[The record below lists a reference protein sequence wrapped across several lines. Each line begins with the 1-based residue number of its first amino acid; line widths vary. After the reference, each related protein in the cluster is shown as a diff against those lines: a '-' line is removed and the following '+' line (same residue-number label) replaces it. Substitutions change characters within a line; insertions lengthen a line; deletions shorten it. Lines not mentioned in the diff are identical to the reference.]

1 MKRVLIVDDAIE
13 LGRMLKDTL
22 KTVYPEILVSLVP
35 SAEEAL
41 LEASRLTIDLLVT
54 DLRLPGMTGLELI
67 RKIRVRQPNVKVILM
82 TGVAQDDR
90 MVQQRTE
97 VNPDIFFRKPI
108 SAGDFLGAVEQLL
121 SIGQGQGQ
129 PAVVSQVGETSQDI
143 VLRELE
149 ALLPGEAVGP
159 KGTHKGKTAPLRKGT
174 GGLSADPAQTPAEE
188 GLSGVLSRLRGSL
201 GAFSAMLLDESGHPV
216 AQAGDLPDPDI
227 SGQILPSVM
236 AALSAG
242 AKISYLLGQVSTR
255 SVQAYR
261 GDLFDMMIAPVG
273 QYSLLMALR
282 PGRSSMRLALAF
294 EEAIN
299 AQTELAEALDAMG
312 LHVHSAAEAGAPETL
327 RAESGDQQED
337 QAEEMPAEILETP
350 LGQDPS
356 LEKFEELF
364 SRKQTGQLSL
374 QDPDSFWEQVETGE
388 HSDLSQPGMLS
399 FDQAQKLG
407 LLPEE

>member
-13 LGRMLKDTL
+13 LGRMLQDTL
-22 KTVYPEILVSLVP
+22 KTVHPGIAVSVVP
-35 SAEEAL
+35 SAEEGL
-41 LEASRLTIDLLVT
+41 LEATRLTIDLLVT

-82 TGVAQDDR
+82 TGLAQDER

-108 SAGDFLGAVEQLL
+108 TASDFLEAVDQLL
-121 SIGQGQGQ
+121 SIGQTPPPD
-129 PAVVSQVGETSQDI
+129 PARAGETTQDI

-149 ALLPGEAVGP
+149 ALLPGEAVVPAGGP
-159 KGTHKGKTAPLRKGT
+159 KGKTAPLRKGT
-174 GGLSADPAQTPAEE
+174 GSLPAEPIQTPADE
-188 GLSGVLSRLRGSL
+188 GLSGILSRLRSSL

-216 AQAGDLPDPDI
+216 AQAGDLPDPAV
-227 SGQILPSVM
+227 SAQLLPPVM

-242 AKISYLLGQVSTR
+242 AKISYLLGQASTR
-255 SVQAYR
+255 SVQGYR
-261 GDLFDMMIAPVG
+261 GDLFDLMIAPVG

-294 EEAIN
+294 EESIN
-299 AQTELAEALDAMG
+299 AQNELAEALEAMG
-312 LHVHSAAEAGAPETL
+312 LHVHSTAEAGAPETL
-327 RAESGDQQED
+327 RAEVDESEEG
-337 QAEEMPAEILETP
+337 QADEMPAEILETP

-364 SRKQTGQLSL
+364 SRKQTGQLNL
-374 QDPDSFWEQVETGE
+374 QDPDTFWEQVETGE
-388 HSDLSQPGMLS
+388 RGDLTQPGMLS